1 MPGQM
6 LRLTPAPPAGTVL
19 VFKPFRAPADAL
31 TLTPGAVKTWRIA
44 RSTRTP
50 ATMEGELALAD
61 GRVLRFVPTLLTPEK
76 PPEMPFL
83 DERESDP
90 LELVLELGGQRQPL
104 GFFNFSDIT
113 GLAALNP
120 ADYVRW
126 IGDIDGDG
134 KPDFVVNFVGNAYGG
149 EHDFALFLS
158 SLARPGEIVGL
169 AGRFDYFPIDASGC

>member
-1 MPGQM
+1 M
-6 LRLTPAPPAGTVL
+6 AVL
-19 VFKPFRAPADAL
+19 AFSVVWAE
-31 TLTPGAVKTWRIA
+31 TLP
-44 RSTRTP
+44 
-50 ATMEGELALAD
+50 EE
-61 GRVLRFVPTLLTPEK
+61 TLPE
-76 PPEMPFL
+76 
-83 DERESDP
+83 
-90 LELVLELGGQRQPL
+90 
-104 GFFNFSDIT
+104 
-113 GLAALNP
+113 P